1 MLHILYIDD
10 EPELLD
16 IGKAYLEQIGDFIV
30 DIVSSPHTGLRDLET
45 KKYDAVI
52 CDYQMPEMNGITL
65 LKKLRSR
72 GSTIPFILFTGRGR
86 EEVVILALNN
96 GADFYLQ
103 KGGEPEAQFAE
114 LAHKLKQAIGK
125 QKADELLRETN
136 VYLTNLITYASG
148 PIVTWDIDSR
158 ITRFNRA
165 FEKLTGFSEAEVIG
179 QDFDILFPEKS
190 RAESLDLIVRALFGE
205 KWESVEIPVRTADGG
220 VRTVIWNSAN
230 IYAQDGT
237 SLVATVA
244 QGTDI
249 TDRKKAEDNLKTA
262 YEELAATEEELRQQY
277 EQLGGQEKELRK
289 SQERLS
295 SIISSIPTGIVLIK
309 DNFILEVNDRFCDMT
324 GYSRDELIQK
334 NSHIVLE
341 NDDEYEKLNKNKDT
355 EKERKSGTITVE
367 TQLRKKDGTVLAVI
381 LKLTPLEPENLSEG
395 MMYTAL
401 DITERIIC
409 KRVPVFGKQ
418 ET

>member
-16 IGKAYLEQIGDFIV
+16 LGKAYLEQAGDFIV
-30 DIVSSPHTGLRDLET
+30 DIVSTPHTGLQDLEK

-52 CDYQMPEMNGITL
+52 CDYQMPEINGITL
-65 LKKLRSR
+65 LKTLRSR

-114 LAHKLKQAIGK
+114 LAHKIRQAVGK
-125 QKADELLRETN
+125 RKADELLRETN
-136 VYLTNLITYASG
+136 VFLTNLITYASG
-148 PIVTWDIDSR
+148 PIVTWDINSR

-165 FEKLTGFSEAEVIG
+165 FEKLTGFSEAEVVG

-190 RAESLDLIVRALFGE
+190 RADSLDLIVRALFGE

-249 TDRKKAEDNLKTA
+249 TERKKAEDNVKTA

-277 EQLGGQEKELRK
+277 EQLGGQENELRK

-295 SIISSIPTGIVLIK
+295 SILRSIPTGIVLIK
-309 DNFILEVNDRFCDMT
+309 NHIILEVNERLCDMT
-324 GYSRDELIQK
+324 GYSRDELLQK
-334 NSHIVLE
+334 DSRIVFE
-341 NDDEYEKLNKNKDT
+341 NDDKYEKLNKSEDT
-355 EKERKSGTITVE
+355 GNNGKSGTITVE
-367 TQLRKKDGTVLAVI
+367 TQLRKKDRTVLAII

-401 DITERIIC
+401 DITDCI
-409 KRVPVFGKQ
+409 PNDDLLFGKP
-418 ET
+418 EN